1 MSLPE
6 EVTVDPAEG
15 SGLVVGSLGHHH
27 GRGSRDELTPLGKTS
42 GSTVAV
48 TVLPP
53 TDLPRNS

>member
-42 GSTVAV
+42 GSTVA
-48 TVLPP
+48 PSHRSP
-53 TDLPRNS
+53 QE